1 MPTPHLFQARFT
13 AEAKYCAFELQGE
26 TKYYVCPRTE
36 YCCNFG
42 CCVSPGFQMYH
53 LWYYWLLVIIMFLVC
68 SGGGLGY
75 RYWLQG
81 RYRAAASAIPNRT
94 SNSRTQNSL
103 RGPTCHAQQA
113 RISYNSARNTVLLH
127 RMLKGPHR
135 SASPA
140 YNGAAASSTHYQNT
154 SVVLNDNNCP
164 YYQLYGPPPSYET
177 VIAQTRGKISN
188 PSSPDHSRL
197 QSSVIQNSSLTQCFA
212 HTYSPSRINSVLV
225 NSQFNGTDGN
235 PTNHIENF
243 DSTYPHFNQ
252 QYNSPSAGNNLR
264 RQDFCLLRNPLNIG
278 RLTACSEQDNPLRLV
293 ENSNPEK
300 YSIQRIDCASG
311 SREHCEA
318 CAEESIIKMQGRSEP
333 QIECRVHQKQH
344 DTKALSRSSTT
355 VTISSDLDENHEK
368 TKREDTAGIQSSAPS
383 STKFPNTKRRN
394 KCPPPPPFRVFDDIE
409 NQSLSSCCVMENPG
423 NFSSSSVANFSGTIR
438 LTEPSRHDTV
448 PSGTSSFQSNP
459 SNNVILAPFTSNAVN
474 DSPLP
479 SNVNHNE
486 QHRLLTA
493 RQGSTNLNLESKCKL
508 DRSRSLD

>member
-75 RYWLQG
+75 RYWLQA
-81 RYRAAASAIPNRT
+81 RYRATASEFARRT

-103 RGPTCHAQQA
+103 RGTTCHAQQA

-188 PSSPDHSRL
+188 PSSPEHSRL
-197 QSSVIQNSSLTQCFA
+197 QSSVIQNPTITPCFA
-212 HTYSPSRINSVLV
+212 HSYSPSRINGVLT
-225 NSQFNGTDGN
+225 NSQFSGTDANQGN
-235 PTNHIENF
+235 QHVENF
-243 DSTYPHFNQ
+243 DSTYPHFVQ
-252 QYNSPSAGNNLR
+252 QYNTTGAANILR
-264 RQDFCLLRNPLNIG
+264 RQDFCLLRNPMNLG
-278 RLTACSEQDNPLRLV
+278 RLSSCSEQVDSLRV
-293 ENSNPEK
+293 DNSNPEK

-318 CAEESIIKMQGRSEP
+318 CAEESIIKMQGRTEP
-333 QIECRVHQKQH
+333 QIECRVHQKPI
-344 DTKALSRSSTT
+344 LSRSSTT
-355 VTISSDLDENHEK
+355 VTISSDLDENNVEKGEKKLKSEDNTAIIKSESISKNSGKKNLCHRLHEK
-368 TKREDTAGIQSSAPS
+368 NLIK
-383 STKFPNTKRRN
+383 NN
-394 KCPPPPPFRVFDDIE
+394 
-409 NQSLSSCCVMENPG
+409 NLSCCVENPG
-423 NFSSSSVANFSGTIR
+423 NFSFSSVANFSGTSR
-438 LTEPSRHDTV
+438 LTEPSRHDIV
-448 PSGTSSFQSNP
+448 PAGTSSFQSNP

-479 SNVNHNE
+479 CNVNDNE
-486 QHRLLTA
+486 QHRLLIA
-493 RQGSTNLNLESKCKL
+493 RQGSTNLNLESTCKL